1 MSTFKTVVCKH
12 VFVMHMI
19 LQISLGQ
26 VNYYSYYTCYIK
38 CELIYGD
45 ILRVCLQVSLYVSNH
60 FNHCI
65 KLFTP
70 CGPLIG
76 NEQNIILVV
85 KLLSIKQ
92 LIPLVSNPMYI
103 FISPCIQLNYSLL
116 DIKQLIPVASNPMYI
131 FISSCIQLN
140 YSLLDI
146 KQLIPLVNNPMYIFI
161 SPCIQLNY
169 SLLDIKQLIP
179 LVNNPMYIFIIYFS
193 FYVVFLFC
201 FACLRF
207 VSRECPLFIVIRF
220 SLIFVYLVCQECNG
234 ILNLSYYVG
243 RFS

>member
-116 DIKQLIPVASNPMYI
+116 DIKQLIP
-131 FISSCIQLN
+131 
-140 YSLLDI
+140 
-146 KQLIPLVNNPMYIFI
+146 
-161 SPCIQLNY
+161 
-169 SLLDIKQLIP
+169 